1 MLLFCVSIPHAVIKH
16 VQNETRKRVYAVSRL
31 MDVTKYRGGILGMY
45 ENNVVKSRQ
54 VGGSVVV
61 TMPGGE
67 AQIHSSVSKTL
78 GGTYIYTPM
87 VRRSVRPSSDERE
100 NAKLDNFGDD

>member
-1 MLLFCVSIPHAVIKH
+1 M
-16 VQNETRKRVYAVSRL
+16 
-31 MDVTKYRGGILGMY
+31 TKDYM
-45 ENNVVKSRQ
+45 NTVVKSRQ

-67 AQIHSSVSKTL
+67 AQIHYSVSKTL

-87 VRRSVRPSSDERE
+87 LRRSVRPSSEDGK
-100 NAKLDNFGDD
+100 NTKLDNFVSD

>member
-1 MLLFCVSIPHAVIKH
+1 
-16 VQNETRKRVYAVSRL
+16 
-31 MDVTKYRGGILGMY
+31 MDAMKYRGGVLEMY
-45 ENNVVKSRQ
+45 DNNVVKSRR

-67 AQIHSSVSKTL
+67 AQIHYSVSRTL

-87 VRRSVRPSSDERE
+87 LRRSVRPSSDDGK
-100 NAKLDNFGDD
+100 NTKLDNFGSE

>member
-1 MLLFCVSIPHAVIKH
+1 
-16 VQNETRKRVYAVSRL
+16 
-31 MDVTKYRGGILGMY
+31 MY

-67 AQIHSSVSKTL
+67 AQIHYSVAKTL
-78 GGTYIYTPM
+78 GGTYIYTPYGPPECASRLQM
-87 VRRSVRPSSDERE
+87 
-100 NAKLDNFGDD
+100 NGKTQT

>member
-1 MLLFCVSIPHAVIKH
+1 
-16 VQNETRKRVYAVSRL
+16 
-31 MDVTKYRGGILGMY
+31 MDVTKYRGGTLEMY

-67 AQIHSSVSKTL
+67 AQIHYSVTKTL

-87 VRRSVRPSSDERE
+87 VRRSVRPSSDERK